1 MYWLLLIPA
10 LWWLYQYRRP
20 VPVVV
25 PTYDQLYGLGMPSL
39 PETEEN
45 RKRRVVEE
53 VTPDGAVVLGLEGEV
68 FTYYA
73 PRPVQY
79 KYLETVARKYC
90 IVYDCRERYVNIY
103 RELLKNLPKKEEPP
117 DQVFAAFKSY
127 NKRRPTVTKDRCNVY
142 KWLGKSPDLTL
153 AEPKEEVNSDDLSY
167 ADYKRH
173 LTETES
179 EKKEEVVI

>member
-10 LWWLYQYRRP
+10 LWWLYQRRP
-20 VPVVV
+20 VPVFA
-25 PTYDQLYGLGMPSL
+25 PTYDQRYGLNLASL

-45 RKRRVVEE
+45 LRRRVVEE
-53 VTPDGAVVLGLEGEV
+53 VTPDGTVVLGLEGEV

-103 RELLKNLPKKEEPP
+103 RELLKNLPKKQEEP
-117 DQVFAAFKSY
+117 DQVFATFKSY
-127 NKRRPTVTKDRCNVY
+127 NKRRPTITKDRCNLY
-142 KWLGKSPDLTL
+142 KWLGKSPEL
-153 AEPKEEVNSDDLSY
+153 ALDEPPKEDSPLSY
-167 ADYKRH
+167 AEFKH
-173 LTETES
+173 LTEKDS
-179 EKKEEVVI
+179 EKKEE

>member
-1 MYWLLLIPA
+1 MYWLLLVPLWPA
-10 LWWLYQYRRP
+10 LWWFYRRRP
-20 VPVVV
+20 PAFV
-25 PTYDQLYGLGMPSL
+25 PTYDQLYGLNLPSL
-39 PETEEN
+39 PESEEN

-103 RELLKNLPKKEEPP
+103 RELLKNLPKKEEAP

-142 KWLGKSPDLTL
+142 KWLGKSPDLAL
-153 AEPKEEVNSDDLSY
+153 RNSNLSY
-167 ADYKRH
+167 AEYKQ
-173 LTETES
+173 LTADS
-179 EKKEEVVI
+179 LEKKEG

>member
-10 LWWLYQYRRP
+10 LWWLYRYRP
-20 VPVVV
+20 TPAFV
-25 PTYDQLYGLGMPSL
+25 PTYDQLYGLNLPSL

-45 RKRRVVEE
+45 LKRWVVEE
-53 VTPDGAVVLGLEGEV
+53 VTPDGVVVLGLEGEV

-103 RELLKNLPKKEEPP
+103 RELLKNLPKKEEAP
-117 DQVFAAFKSY
+117 DQVFAAFKPY
-127 NKRRPTVTKDRCNVY
+127 NKRRPTITKDRCNVY
-142 KWLGKSPDLTL
+142 KWLGKSPELTL
-153 AEPKEEVNSDDLSY
+153 ATKEEVSSDLSY
-167 ADYKRH
+167 ADFKH